1 MRSPSLVTPTLK
13 LLLTVTL
20 EWRDTPGGRAIYIWT
35 QEGIELKILA
45 QDEQLQ
51 QQQQQQQQQ
60 QELILQSWNMASD
73 SFFERGMSRKVTE
86 LKVGETET
94 RDQFHHHYLWAA
106 FALVDLC

>member
-1 MRSPSLVTPTLK
+1 M
-13 LLLTVTL
+13 LLISHTL
-20 EWRDTPGGRAIYIWT
+20 EWRDTPGGRTIYIWT

-45 QDEQLQ
+45 QDE
-51 QQQQQQQQQ
+51 QQQQQQ

-94 RDQFHHHYLWAA
+94 RDQFRHHYLRAA